1 MIPMSNSVYQLSL
14 NFEQILAL
22 VEQLSE
28 AEKIRLSQAL
38 EKNLREQKLT
48 NLLQAFQTDAL
59 SLEEITEEVEAVRG
73 ERYAQ
78 QQNV

>member
-1 MIPMSNSVYQLSL
+1 MSNSVYQLSL